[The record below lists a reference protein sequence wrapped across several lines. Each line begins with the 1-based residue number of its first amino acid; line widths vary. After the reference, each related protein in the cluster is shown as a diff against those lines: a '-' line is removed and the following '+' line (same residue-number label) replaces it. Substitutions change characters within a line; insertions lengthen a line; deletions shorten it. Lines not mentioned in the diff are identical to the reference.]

1 MRQFIFGLIA
11 IFCLFSNQVF
21 SQFIDFTN
29 APATTT
35 SGDIFRPGIVGIGF
49 PTTYSSN
56 LQAALGSSLTKFAVK
71 GGIIAH
77 YTSGAIGGFGST
89 DQWLGLGLAGVGTA
103 YGLAITKNTNTG
115 VFNLLDE
122 GTQTNLI
129 AGFGGTASTNTN
141 RFKIRGFSGTS
152 LTSKDLFIV
161 NPNGAVGVNV
171 EPLATVWV
179 DSKETTSSSLFRDI
193 AIIGRQTAGS
203 GGVTTASALGNQ
215 QNSSLVSNN
224 VAVEGFRAQFPD
236 FATAATQSP
245 LTGGAVN
252 LQVVNNPLGTTYVI
266 ASSSSITGNK
276 EYAELSWQDLD
287 FSNDALVDCDLLPI
301 TTAERADKFF
311 ISFRNNKS
319 TNPFDV
325 NNKLPVMTFQANG
338 RVGIGT
344 LQPTSGSCAP
354 GNKQKILLDVNG
366 LINAGGALV
375 TSDRRFKKDI
385 ENIPNSLE
393 LVRKIHGTKYHFNQ
407 EAFPERNF
415 AGGLQYGFIA
425 QELEQVIPEMTV
437 LNSDGYYAVNY
448 TMLIPV
454 LTEAI
459 KEQDKTNQEQDKTIT
474 ELRNELAEL
483 RNEFND
489 LKAGQQPG
497 DLKGYRLDQNTPN
510 PTGGNTVI
518 AYAVP
523 AGTTGARI
531 TVYDLAG
538 RTIQS
543 WSLSDLEG
551 QITINAGTL
560 SSGLY
565 LYDLQV
571 GGRQVLERKMS
582 VIGK

>member
-1 MRQFIFGLIA
+1 MKQLFFVFALVMGLSFAVQGQIFDQITG
-11 IFCLFSNQVF
+11 
-21 SQFIDFTN
+21 TG
-29 APATTT
+29 ATTT
-35 SGDIFRPGIVGIGF
+35 GQNIVRSGQVGIGF
-49 PTTYSSN
+49 TAP
-56 LQAALGSSLTKFAVK
+56 
-71 GGIIAH
+71 
-77 YTSGAIGGFGST
+77 TSGTYPSPSVARLIVQSGNIGHFVNGQYGSFGST
-89 DQWLGLGLAGVGTA
+89 DQWLGLGTAGVGTA

-161 NPNGAVGVNV
+161 NPNGAIGVNV

-179 DSKETTSSSLFRDI
+179 DSKQTTSSSLFRDI
-193 AIIGRQTAGS
+193 AIIGSQTAGS
-203 GGVTTASALGNQ
+203 GSITTASALGNQ
-215 QNSSLVSNN
+215 QNTSLVFNN
-224 VAVEGFRAQFPD
+224 IAVEGFRAQFPD
-236 FATAATQSP
+236 FATAVTQFP
-245 LTGGAVN
+245 PTGGAVN
-252 LQVVNNPLGTTYVI
+252 LQVVNNPLGTTDAI
-266 ASSSSITGNK
+266 ASSNSITGNK

-287 FSNDALVDCDLLPI
+287 FGLNALVDCNQLNI
-301 TTAERADKFF
+301 TDAQRADKFF
-311 ISFRNNKS
+311 ISFRNNQS
-319 TNPFDV
+319 NNPFDV
-325 NNKLPVMTFQANG
+325 NNKLPIMTFQANG

-354 GNKQKILLDVNG
+354 GNKQTILLDVNG

-407 EAFPERNF
+407 EAFPDRNF

-425 QELEQVIPEMTV
+425 QELEQVIPEVTV

-459 KEQDKTNQEQDKTIT
+459 KEQDKTVT

-483 RNEFND
+483 RSQLND
-489 LKAGQQPG
+489 LKAGQQSG

-518 AYAVP
+518 AYALP

-551 QITINAGTL
+551 QITINASTL
-560 SSGLY
+560 SGGLY

>member
-1 MRQFIFGLIA
+1 MKQIAFSFALIIA
-11 IFCLFSNQVF
+11 LSVSMYGQEFELNAGGSVTAPTQPMIRS
-21 SQFIDFTN
+21 SQ
-29 APATTT
+29 
-35 SGDIFRPGIVGIGF
+35 VGIGF
-49 PTTYSSN
+49 TAP
-56 LQAALGSSLTKFAVK
+56 
-71 GGIIAH
+71 
-77 YTSGAIGGFGST
+77 TSGTYPSPSVARLIVQNGNIGHFVNGQYGGFGST

-141 RFKIRGFSGTS
+141 RFKIRGFSGTT

-203 GGVTTASALGNQ
+203 GNITTASALGNQ
-215 QNSSLVSNN
+215 QNTSLVSNN

-252 LQVVNNPLGTTYVI
+252 LQVVNNPLGNTDVI

-287 FSNDALVDCDLLPI
+287 FGDTAVVDCSIFPI
-301 TTAERADKFF
+301 TDAQRVDKFF
-311 ISFRNNKS
+311 ISFRNNQS
-319 TNPFDV
+319 NNPFDV

-344 LQPTSGSCAP
+344 LQPTSGSCGP
-354 GNKQKILLDVNG
+354 GNKQTILLDVNG

-385 ENIPNSLE
+385 EKIPNSLE
-393 LVRKIHGTKYHFNQ
+393 LVRKIQGTKYHFNQ
-407 EAFPERNF
+407 EDFPERNF
-415 AGGLQYGFIA
+415 GGGLQYGFIA
-425 QELEQVIPEMTV
+425 QELEQVIPEATV

-459 KEQDKTNQEQDKTIT
+459 KEQDKTVT

-483 RNEFND
+483 RSQIND
-489 LKAGQQPG
+489 LKAGQQSG

-523 AGTTGARI
+523 AGTNGARI

-551 QITINAGTL
+551 QITINASTL
-560 SSGLY
+560 SGGLY
-565 LYDLQV
+565 IYDLQV